1 MTYRTHAWFGCA
13 LVAGIA
19 CSLAQAQF
27 LDATVS
33 TEDGCTDAF
42 TAQLTDQLERQLFSM
57 LPQDQQAIILSSSPA
72 DLCDR
77 LPDGAEPT
85 DVTYDHVAG
94 YISREGFEGMPV
106 GRRFMLA
113 SVIRNTIDGK
123 QSAPFC
129 FEPGSVTDEEAWAF
143 SLALFGDNARYQQT
157 SRWSSTALS
166 GGGLSQGDPTTI
178 TYSFPP
184 DGTNIPNL
192 GIGLGSG
199 PNALHAW
206 LNGIYGNEATW
217 MALFDQIFE
226 SWSDQTGLTYVRE
239 FNDDGLQM
247 NGAAGVAGV
256 RGDVRIGAFNF
267 QNDGNGGV
275 LAYNNFPQDGDMV
288 FDAFDSFYN
297 NTGSNSRRFRNVA
310 AHEHGHGLGMLH
322 VCPANATKLMEPFVS
337 TSYDGPQTDDILN
350 GNRHYGDSNES
361 NDTAATAT
369 NVGDPG
375 FGLTLSNVSIDDNS
389 DVDYYAIDV
398 VSPRQIIVTV
408 IPRGGEYEQGS
419 QTGSCNSGPLTNY
432 NIIHDLSIEIID
444 SDGVTVLDAA
454 NDTGSGGSEL
464 ASAVAI
470 DPGTY
475 YVRVDGDNTN
485 STQLYDIGFTLISPD
500 PIVIENIDPAPPL
513 IAPGAIANFDLRIT
527 EISQTLTTAN
537 LRYRVDG
544 GTFQSVPLT
553 SQGGDVYTATLPAFV
568 CADAPEFYIEAF
580 GSGGF
585 TQLHPEDGPAGPFTS
600 IVGAEAIVINDNAET
615 DIGWAVTG
623 SASDGQWDRGV
634 PVGGGDRGDPAIDAD
649 GSGAAWLTDNVD
661 GNSDIDNGTTT
672 MTSPALDA
680 SHPESIVEYWTWLS
694 NNTGAAAGEDP
705 ITVEI
710 SNNNGATWTTLEVIG
725 PDGPQAGGG
734 WFFSSFRIADFI
746 TPTAQFKIR
755 FTAEDSGAGSIV
767 EAGVDGVTIKAFGC
781 DDTACVA
788 DFNTDGVVDFFD
800 VQAFLAAFA
809 ANDPSADLTND
820 GTFDFFDV
828 QAFLNAFAAGCP

>member
-1 MTYRTHAWFGCA
+1 MSYRTHRLAACA
-13 LVAGIA
+13 IVAGLA
-19 CSLAQAQF
+19 CSLAQAQ
-27 LDATVS
+27 LLEPIDAQAP
-33 TEDGCTDAF
+33 DDQDAF
-42 TAQLTDQLERQLFSM
+42 TEQLQSQIELQLFSM
-57 LPQDQQAIILSSSPA
+57 LPKEHQAAILTASPSE
-72 DLCDR
+72 LCER
-77 LPDGAEPT
+77 LPDGAKPEDT
-85 DVTYDHVAG
+85 RYEHVAG
-94 YISREGFEGMPV
+94 YISRKGFEGMPV

-113 SVIRNTIDGK
+113 NVVRNTIDGK
-123 QSAPFC
+123 RSAPFC

-157 SRWSSTALS
+157 NRWSSTALS

-199 PNALHAW
+199 PNTLHAW
-206 LNGIYGNEATW
+206 LNGRYGNEATW
-217 MALFDQIFE
+217 TALFDQIFE
-226 SWSDQTGLTYVRE
+226 RWGELTGLTYVRE
-239 FNDDGLQM
+239 FNDDGSQM

-288 FDAFDSFYN
+288 FDAFDTFYN
-297 NTGSNSRRFRNVA
+297 NTGSNSRRLRNVA

-322 VCPANATKLMEPFVS
+322 VCPANGTKLMEPFVS
-337 TSYDGPQTDDILN
+337 TAYDGPQIDDILN
-350 GNRHYGDSNES
+350 GNRHYGDYNED
-361 NDTAATAT
+361 NDSIATAT
-369 NVGDPG
+369 SIGDPG

-389 DVDYYAIDV
+389 DVDYYAIDIV
-398 VSPRQIIVTV
+398 APRQILVSV
-408 IPRGGEYEQGS
+408 VPRGGEYEQGS
-419 QTGSCNSGPLTNY
+419 QSGSCNSGALTNY

-454 NDTGSGGSEL
+454 NDTPAGGSEL
-464 ASAVAI
+464 ATAVAI

-485 STQLYDIGFTLISPD
+485 AAQLYDVGFTVLAAD
-500 PIVIENIDPAPPL
+500 PIVIENIDPSPTL
-513 IAPGAIANFDLRIT
+513 IAPGAITSFDVRIT
-527 EISQTLTTAN
+527 EVSQTLTSAN
-537 LRYRVDG
+537 LRYRGDG
-544 GTFQSVPLT
+544 GTFLSTPLT
-553 SQGGDVYTATLPAFV
+553 SQGGDVYTATLPAFA
-568 CADAPEFYIEAF
+568 CADSPEFYIEAT

-585 TQLHPEDGPAGPFTS
+585 NQLHPEDGPAAPFTA
-600 IVGAEAIVINDNAET
+600 IVGAETIVIDDNAET
-615 DIGWAVTG
+615 DIGWTITG
-623 SASDGQWDRGV
+623 TASDGQWDRGV
-634 PVGGGDRGDPAIDAD
+634 PVGGGDRGDPAVDAD

-661 GNSDIDNGTTT
+661 GNSDVDNGTTT

-694 NNTGAAAGEDP
+694 NNTGAAGGEDP
-705 ITVEI
+705 LTVEI
-710 SNNNGATWTTLEVIG
+710 SNNNGATWSTLEVIG

-746 TPTAQFKIR
+746 TPTDQFRIR
-755 FTAEDSGAGSIV
+755 FTAQDEGAGSIV

-781 DDTACVA
+781 DDAACVA
-788 DFNTDGVVDFFD
+788 DFNTDGAVDFFD
-800 VQAFLAAFA
+800 VQAYLAAFS

-820 GTFDFFDV
+820 GVFDFFDV
-828 QAFLNAFAAGCP
+828 QAFLNAFAEGCP